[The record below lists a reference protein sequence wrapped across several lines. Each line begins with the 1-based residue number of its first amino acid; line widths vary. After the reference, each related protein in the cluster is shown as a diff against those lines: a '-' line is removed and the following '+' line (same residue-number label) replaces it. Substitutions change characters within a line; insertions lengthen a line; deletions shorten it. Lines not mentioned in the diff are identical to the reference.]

1 MQSSEEESESI
12 ATFCAITNTEPD
24 LAQRFLSL
32 ADGQL
37 DNAVALFMEHG
48 AGLVG
53 SGAGGGSSSSANVG
67 GDTGISEST
76 GMDEIIRQDAEDSY
90 RPVIAPRHDTLVG
103 GGPMYSV
110 YDEDVFEDAAFA
122 AAASPSSSS
131 SMSSLPIPLGS
142 HRHASSEGAF
152 SASGGGSRSAQ
163 QDSKANKL
171 ARMFATPYEIMFE
184 GSFDAARQEARD
196 ASKWI
201 LVTVSDRT
209 EFACEAQKRDLWN
222 SPLVREF
229 ISASFVFL
237 FYPSDSPD
245 GMRHASFYRV
255 DALPYFAILDPR
267 TGESMKVWTTTPKK
281 EVLLQEFATFLDLN
295 SLDNFRAPK
304 PKRKA
309 SQSVGELTEEEQLNL
324 AIAASLGGGSS
335 GAQQVMDLTGDD
347 DEEDVEVAIIDEWAS
362 IPSTASPEPAQSAD
376 VTRLQFKLPDGTRL
390 VRKFSKTQA
399 VRDLFAYIKSCLKE
413 KEILDKFE
421 LLNFRDGLYAKL
433 NQTLEEAKVLNS
445 SITVELKE

>member
-1 MQSSEEESESI
+1 MQSEEESESI

-48 AGLVG
+48 ASLVG
-53 SGAGGGSSSSANVG
+53 SGAGGGSSVNVG
-67 GDTGISEST
+67 DTSVNEST
-76 GMDEIIRQDAEDSY
+76 GMDEAIKQDTEDSY
-90 RPVIAPRHDTLVG
+90 RPIIAPRHDTLVG
-103 GGPMYSV
+103 GGPMYSM
-110 YDEDVFEDAAFA
+110 YDEDVYEDAAFA
-122 AAASPSSSS
+122 AAASSSSSS
-131 SMSSLPIPLGS
+131 SMSSLQIPLGS

-152 SASGGGSRSAQ
+152 SASGASSSSAQ

-196 ASKWI
+196 LSKWI

-255 DALPYFAILDPR
+255 DKLPYFAILDPR

-324 AIAASLGGGSS
+324 AIAASLGGGGSS
-335 GAQQVMDLTGDD
+335 GAEQVMDLTGDD
-347 DEEDVEVAIIDEWAS
+347 DDDVEVAIIDEWAS
-362 IPSTASPEPAQSAD
+362 IPSIARPEPAQSAD

-390 VRKFSKTQA
+390 VRKFLKTQA
-399 VRDLFAYIKSCLKE
+399 VRDLFAFIKASLKE

>member
-53 SGAGGGSSSSANVG
+53 SGAGSSGANAG
-67 GDTGISEST
+67 GDNDINEST

-103 GGPMYSV
+103 GPMYSM
-110 YDEDVFEDAAFA
+110 YDEDIFEDAAFA
-122 AAASPSSSS
+122 AAASTSSSS

-152 SASGGGSRSAQ
+152 SASGGASSSAQ

-222 SPLVREF
+222 SPLMREF

-255 DALPYFAILDPR
+255 DGLPYFAILDPR

-347 DEEDVEVAIIDEWAS
+347 DEDDVEVAIIDEWAS
-362 IPSTASPEPAQSAD
+362 ILSIASPEPAQSAD

-399 VRDLFAYIKSCLKE
+399 VRDLFAYVKSCLKE